1 MIHFNI
7 RNSISGISHEAT
19 INSGS
24 ISTSTFISKLRKGSI
39 STSTFISKL
48 RIFCCQSSALPS
60 TENGH
65 VHKQL
70 HSSHNIVSIPIV
82 ARFLVVS
89 RHCFLGSTIAADA
102 PGTAKVSSSHLHLL
116 FDETPPTDWL
126 VLKGSQ

>member
-24 ISTSTFISKLRKGSI
+24 ISTSTFISKLR
-39 STSTFISKL
+39 
-48 RIFCCQSSALPS
+48 IFCCQSSALPS

-65 VHKQL
+65 VPKQL
-70 HSSHNIVSIPIV
+70 HSSYNIISIPIV